1 MKTEI
6 TTSNKDNVAISTIL
20 IAALLFL
27 AGGLFTGNRA
37 VANHVAAVGVQ
48 KMETIVITA
57 PRVETVK
64 LEMIVVSA
72 PREVKIV
79 VASR

>member
-20 IAALLFL
+20 VVVALLFL

-37 VANHVAAVGVQ
+37 VANQVAAVGVQ
-48 KMETIVITA
+48 KLETIVVTA
-57 PRVETVK
+57 PRAPDTTFET
-64 LEMIVVSA
+64 IVVT
-72 PREVKIV
+72 
-79 VASR
+79 ASRKSPHA

>member
-20 IAALLFL
+20 VAALLFL

-37 VANHVAAVGVQ
+37 VANQVAAVGVQ
-48 KMETIVITA
+48 KLETIVVTA
-57 PRVETVK
+57 PRAPDTTFET
-64 LEMIVVSA
+64 IVVT
-72 PREVKIV
+72 
-79 VASR
+79 ASRKSPHA

>member
-48 KMETIVITA
+48 KMETIVVTA
-57 PRVETVK
+57 SRAPDATLET
-64 LEMIVVSA
+64 IVVT
-72 PREVKIV
+72 
-79 VASR
+79 ASRKSPHA

>member
-20 IAALLFL
+20 VVALLFL

-37 VANHVAAVGVQ
+37 VANQVAAVGVQ
-48 KMETIVITA
+48 KLETIVVTA
-57 PRVETVK
+57 PRAPDTTFET
-64 LEMIVVSA
+64 IVVT
-72 PREVKIV
+72 
-79 VASR
+79 ASRKSPHA